1 MKLTA
6 MALATAALAAP
17 LAAQGPALGIELGY
31 SRASFSGRNAGG
43 VKLHEGAVAG
53 AYLSV
58 ELFSGLAFRPGI
70 LLSTKGGSTSVVTDS
85 AGNRER
91 LDLELVYLD
100 LPILLR
106 ARFPLIGQSRI
117 VLTAGAL
124 PGIRIGCA
132 TDVISENETPL
143 ERTPC
148 RAGSLK
154 PFDLGLLAG
163 VGLGFPVERS
173 FLALEVRLTQG
184 VVSVVDGGDLKNRA
198 LTLMLTVPF

>member
-1 MKLTA
+1 MKHVVGV
-6 MALATAALAAP
+6 LASLLLAAP

-53 AYLSV
+53 AYMSV
-58 ELFSGLAFRPGI
+58 DLFNGIAFRPGL
-70 LLSTKGGSTSVVTDS
+70 LLSTKGGATSVVADS
-85 AGNRER
+85 SGSQVR
-91 LDLELVYLD
+91 LDLELVYID
-100 LPILLR
+100 VPLLVR
-106 ARFPLIGQSRI
+106 GRFPFIGQSRLL
-117 VLTAGAL
+117 VTTGVV

-148 RAGSLK
+148 RAGALR
-154 PFDLGLLAG
+154 PFDVAALAG
-163 VGLGFPVERS
+163 VGVGVPIERS

-184 VVSVVDGGDLKNRA
+184 MVSIVDNGELKNRA
-198 LTLMLTVPF
+198 LSVMLTVPF